1 MVTKDSAILSTGVAM
16 ITKSAPWTESVK
28 ELHAFTQPRLD
39 QKESDEGECDQHEY
53 SAETFRF
60 FAANNTD
67 PPIKPAPTTEMRE
80 KCNIFNIVWSK
91 VVKEIS

>member
-1 MVTKDSAILSTGVAM
+1 MVTKVSAILSTGVAM

-53 SAETFRF
+53 SAETLRF